1 MGVVK
6 MSKKEEAV
14 EQLKNCDDMHIWVKP
29 IKDYIEELERALELA
44 KKEHELLELYKQLS
58 GIEQDIEYLCGLRD
72 CMIEFSVEKPMEHIY
87 SGIKEYKE
95 KRDGLNYQIKQLEKE
110 LLDKEVEE

>member
-1 MGVVK
+1 MTP
-6 MSKKEEAV
+6 KEVLKEIFNGMYNKQGFIKEFKV
-14 EQLKNCDDMHIWVKP
+14 IEQ
-29 IKDYIEELERALELA
+29 ALEHA
-44 KKEHELLELYKQLS
+44 KKGHELLALYKELG

-95 KRDGLNYQIKQLEKE
+95 KRDGLNYQINQLEEE
-110 LLDKEVEE
+110 LK